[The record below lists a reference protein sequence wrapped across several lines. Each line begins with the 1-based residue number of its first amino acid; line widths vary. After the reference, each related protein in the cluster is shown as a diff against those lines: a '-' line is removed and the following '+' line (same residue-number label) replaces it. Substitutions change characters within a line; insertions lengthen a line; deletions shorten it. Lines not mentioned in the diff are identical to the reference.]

1 MPIDVPKFLA
11 PYRSHAGSHRRGF
24 KILVTGRA
32 GTGKS
37 FFASHAPGE
46 PGERVI
52 LECGEG
58 GIEQYLDAAER
69 DYTFTV
75 ANVDV
80 YQKTLKW
87 LYDYDQKNP
96 GQIKS
101 VIIDP
106 ANLQWEEQL
115 DYWQDKL
122 GHEIKGGD
130 WRHVKAPWKQGLRW
144 LTRASFNVVMTCHL
158 KDLQFIQE
166 KEASGAEGKLQV
178 LPQEVPQIEKNAP
191 YIFDFVFL
199 ADFRRDNLNRP
210 THIHTLKVF
219 KGRRPK
225 SVKPE
230 DLYAG
235 KEWKF
240 NALKPEDPWQ
250 RVIEPI
256 ASAWKDGA
264 VDTIGAD
271 EREENEELYDVE
283 ITGHDAE
290 LGRILRLIEEQK
302 DMKSFARMW
311 EKEISQSVMTLSP
324 DHRKQVEIAKERKKK
339 DLTHREVR
347 S

>member
-1 MPIDVPKFLA
+1 MGIEIPKFLA
-11 PYRSHAGSHRRGF
+11 PYRSHAGAHRRGY

-37 FFASHAPGE
+37 YFASHAPGE

-58 GIEQYLDAAER
+58 GIEEYLDPAER
-69 DYTFTV
+69 DYVFTV
-75 ANVDV
+75 SNVDV

-87 LYDYDQKNP
+87 LYDTDRKNP
-96 GQIKS
+96 GKIKS
-101 VIIDP
+101 VVIDP

-158 KDLQFIQE
+158 KDLQFTQE
-166 KEASGAEGKLQV
+166 QEASGAKGNLVVK
-178 LPQEVPQIEKNAP
+178 PQEVPQIEKNAP

-199 ADFRRDNLNRP
+199 ADFKRDDLNRP

-225 SVKPE
+225 SIKPE

-235 KEWKF
+235 KEWRF
-240 NALKPEDPWQ
+240 NAKKPENPWAS
-250 RVIEPI
+250 IIDPI
-256 ASAWKDGA
+256 AEAWQDGA

-271 EREENEELYDVE
+271 EREENEALYDIEV
-283 ITGHDAE
+283 TGQDAE
-290 LGRILRLIEEQK
+290 VGRILRVINEQA
-302 DMKSFARMW
+302 DMKSFARAW
-311 EKEISQSVMTLSP
+311 EKEIAPSVVNLSKE
-324 DHRKQVEIAKERKKK
+324 HQRQVEEAKERKKK
-339 DLTHREVR
+339 ELSKEKK
-347 S
+347 